1 MLTQIENYIIHQV
14 SFENLKTYLKLSEED
29 LISILNATYP
39 IYKETQNYDYLSHL
53 LQEKHLI
60 DTRIALDK
68 SVQEGNEKSIIFANQ
83 VYNDMM
89 TKLDKDKL
97 QIKRQEIE
105 ISSEQNQNFSSLMLA
120 FVSNASGKYQETFDP
135 DNIIDNQ
142 VDLDELPYNKKE

>member
-29 LISILNATYP
+29 LVTILNATYP

-120 FVSNASGKYQETFDP
+120 FVSNASGKYQETFNP

-142 VDLDELPYNKKE
+142 IDLDELPYNEEE

>member
-142 VDLDELPYNKKE
+142 VDLDELPYNEKE

>member
-14 SFENLKTYLKLSEED
+14 SFENLKTYLKLSEDD

-142 VDLDELPYNKKE
+142 VDLDELPYNEKE

>member
-142 VDLDELPYNKKE
+142 IDLDELPYNEEE

>member
-1 MLTQIENYIIHQV
+1 MLTQLENYIIHQV
-14 SFENLKTYLKLSEED
+14 SFENLKTYLKLSEDD

-120 FVSNASGKYQETFDP
+120 FVSNASGKYQDTFDP

-142 VDLDELPYNKKE
+142 VDLDELPYNEKE